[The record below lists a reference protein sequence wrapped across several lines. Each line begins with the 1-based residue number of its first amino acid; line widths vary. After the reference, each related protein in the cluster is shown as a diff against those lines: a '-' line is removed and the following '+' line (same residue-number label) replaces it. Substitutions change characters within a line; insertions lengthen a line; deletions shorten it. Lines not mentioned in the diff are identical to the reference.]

1 MLGAH
6 PAPLRAWVLLDG
18 AEDPDV
24 IRLDSFARDVLGV
37 SAGDRVILRKL
48 PTGEVPGGRAR

>member
-1 MLGAH
+1 
-6 PAPLRAWVLLDG
+6 VLLDG

-24 IRLDSFARDVLGV
+24 IRLDPFARDVLGV

-48 PTGEVPGGRAR
+48 PTVEVPGGLAR